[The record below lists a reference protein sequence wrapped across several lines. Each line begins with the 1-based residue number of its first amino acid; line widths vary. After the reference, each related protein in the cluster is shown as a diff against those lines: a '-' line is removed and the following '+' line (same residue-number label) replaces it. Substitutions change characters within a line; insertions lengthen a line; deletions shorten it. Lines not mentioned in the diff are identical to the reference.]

1 MHQPHVDDPDLIADA
16 VAYVTELRDEV
27 EAEMGPTKVG
37 AGRAVLEMVLA
48 DPALCSYVR
57 RWARQRQSCESKVGP
72 VLHLP
77 VDSVYRRLR
86 GTLIEMGGRD
96 DAK

>member
-27 EAEMGPTKVG
+27 EVETGPTKAG

-48 DPALCSYVR
+48 DPALCAYVR
-57 RWARQRQSCESKVGP
+57 RWARQRQSCESKIGP

-77 VDSVYRRLR
+77 IDPVYRRLR
-86 GTLIEMGGRD
+86 GTLIQMGRGD
-96 DAK
+96 EAK